1 MKCPNCKVG
10 ELRQDG
16 MLSHNWRC
24 ELCGKKQWSSAMNSP
39 GSGSQPLPSGRST
52 YFRPKSYS
60 SKQVSNTN
68 RIENK
73 KSKSS
78 GLADVIGTI
87 IVIWILIK
95 IFS

>member
-1 MKCPNCKVG
+1 MKCPKCKIG

-24 ELCGKKQWSSAMNSP
+24 ELCGNKQWSSAINSP
-39 GSGSQPLPSGRST
+39 SSGSQPLPSGRST
-52 YFRPKSYS
+52 YSRPKSYS

-68 RIENK
+68 QKENK

-78 GLADVIGTI
+78 GLGDVIGTI

-95 IFS
+95 LLS